1 MFTTVTATET
11 ASVPALSSSALGAP
25 ETAKAGSYPHYT
37 DQKREA
43 PELCA
48 GEFLHVS
55 PFPF

>member
-1 MFTTVTATET
+1 MVTTTEI
-11 ASVPALSSSALGAP
+11 ASAPVLSPSALGDP

-43 PELCA
+43 PKLCA

-55 PFPF
+55 PFPV